1 MSFSITGE
9 CATAPRARTLLDIF
23 TATALR
29 CGVCTA
35 IDAPDAQ
42 LTYRGHDEAAEAMAT
57 RLWGLG
63 IGTGDRVGIQ
73 VRSGTSELYVAI
85 LGVVAC
91 LHYPQRD
98 DLQLPRTTGLSRPSR
113 PLARRPASELCA
125 NRPLRVLLALDVH
138 VVAPRPC
145 QDPAGKRGTHR
156 NTALMM

>member
-9 CATAPRARTLLDIF
+9 CATAHHARTLLDIF

-42 LTYRGHDEAAEAMAT
+42 LTFRGLDEAAEAMAT
-57 RLWGLG
+57 RLRGLG
-63 IGTGDRVGIQ
+63 IGTGDRVAIQ

-91 LHYPQRD
+91 VDTR
-98 DLQLPRTTGLSRPSR
+98 SRLTFSHRAPPGMSAPSR
-113 PLARRPASELCA
+113 PLARL
-125 NRPLRVLLALDVH
+125 PL
-138 VVAPRPC
+138 
-145 QDPAGKRGTHR
+145 
-156 NTALMM
+156 

>member
-9 CATAPRARTLLDIF
+9 CATAPHARTLLDIF

-42 LTYRGHDEAAEAMAT
+42 LTYRGLDEAAEAMAT
-57 RLWGLG
+57 RLRGLG
-63 IGTGDRVGIQ
+63 IGTGDRVAIQ

-91 LHYPQRD
+91 LHYPQRG
-98 DLQLPRTTGLSRPSR
+98 DLQSHHGLVETVATPCPPTGVRAVREPPLAGTACSGCSRSSRPAVQRS
-113 PLARRPASELCA
+113 CW
-125 NRPLRVLLALDVH
+125 
-138 VVAPRPC
+138 
-145 QDPAGKRGTHR
+145 
-156 NTALMM
+156 

>member
-42 LTYRGHDEAAEAMAT
+42 LTYRGLDEAAEAMAT
-57 RLWGLG
+57 RLRGLG
-63 IGTGDRVGIQ
+63 IGTGDRVAIQ

-91 LHYPQRD
+91 LHYPQRG
-98 DLQLPRTTGLSRPSR
+98 DLQCR
-113 PLARRPASELCA
+113 
-125 NRPLRVLLALDVH
+125 
-138 VVAPRPC
+138 APRACRDRRDPLPADRRQSCARTAPC
-145 QDPAGKRGTHR
+145 GYCLLWMFT
-156 NTALMM
+156 